1 MYIYMKAQF
10 QIFKHKSIKYTDNS
24 GAAFSLGYL
33 IEIRQ
38 TNKQTGKQS
47 LVLEITVTALVS

>member
-1 MYIYMKAQF
+1 MYIYMIAQF
-10 QIFKHKSIKYTDNS
+10 QTFQHKFIKDTDTW

-33 IEIRQ
+33 IKIRQ

-47 LVLEITVTALVS
+47 LVLEITVTAVVS